1 VSALCG
7 GDGVEHLTDFL
18 PEGVDAAC
26 GGLTKQRFEFGEK
39 LFDGVQVGRIRRQ
52 IEQRGLRRSNG
63 FFHSSHFVATEVVE
77 DHDIPGLQRGTQK
90 LPYPGQEQFAIHWPV
105 GDQGRGQLI
114 VPQTRKKSGCLPIAI
129 RGRCDASLSS
139 GGATI
144 ATRHVGRCPGFID
157 EHEFSYVQVRLYRAP
172 AAPRHLHVLALLL
185 AGVQSFF

>member
-1 VSALCG
+1 MSALCR

-18 PEGVDAAC
+18 PEGVDAAR

-52 IEQRGLRRSNG
+52 IEQRSLRRSDG
-63 FFHSSHFVATEVVE
+63 FLHSSHLVAAEVVE
-77 DHDIPGLQRGTQK
+77 DHDVPGLQCGAQK

-105 GDQGRGQLI
+105 GDQGRRQLI

-139 GGATI
+139 GRATI
-144 ATRHVGRCPGFID
+144 AARHVCRCPGFID

-172 AAPRHLHVLALLL
+172 SAPRHLHVLPLLL